1 MNHSHISHI
10 GFIGLGKM
18 GAPMVRRLLG
28 SRYHVV
34 AYDVRPDAVNAAE
47 REGADPG
54 RSPADVAERVDVVIT
69 MLPDGRAVRDV
80 VYERHGLA
88 AAMRSGQYL
97 IEMTSS
103 SPRITRHIA
112 SDLGGNGVGVLDAPV
127 SGGVRSAV
135 EGTLCVMAGGP
146 IAILD
151 RCRPILECF
160 GRDIVHVG
168 DAAGDGDTAKTI
180 NNLLSATT
188 MWSAAEAVT
197 VGVKAGL
204 SPERLIAAI
213 NRSTGR
219 SYTTEVK
226 FPQYVLPREFSTG
239 FTMGQYLKDLDIC
252 LDLADELRA
261 PMLLGSL
268 VRQAWRIA
276 VREGM
281 GDADHT
287 ALIELL
293 ERWTGSE
300 GDI

>member
-1 MNHSHISHI
+1 MNRPRI

-18 GAPMVRRLLG
+18 GAPMTRRLVHAQY
-28 SRYHVV
+28 RVV
-34 AYDVRPDAVNAAE
+34 AYDVRADAVAAAADT
-47 REGADPG
+47 GAEPG
-54 RSPADVAERVDVVIT
+54 ASPADVAGRADVVIT
-69 MLPDGRAVRDV
+69 MLPDGRAVDAV
-80 VYERHGLA
+80 VYGDRGLA
-88 AAMRSGQYL
+88 AGTRSGQCL

-103 SPRITRHIA
+103 SPRMTRRVA
-112 SDLGGNGVGVLDAPV
+112 ADLGRNGVEVLDAPV
-127 SGGVRSAV
+127 SGGVRGAV
-135 EGTLCVMAGGP
+135 DGTLCVMAGGP
-146 IAILD
+146 AALLD

-188 MWSAAEAVT
+188 VWSAAEAVAL
-197 VGVKAGL
+197 GVKAGL
-204 SPERLIAAI
+204 APDRLVAAV

-226 FPQYVLPREFSTG
+226 FPRYILPREFSAG
-239 FTMGQYLKDLDIC
+239 FTVAQYLKDLDIC
-252 LDLADELRA
+252 LDLADDLRV

-276 VREGM
+276 VRQGM
-281 GDADHT
+281 GEADHT

-293 ERWTGSE
+293 ERWTGP
-300 GDI
+300 DAPA